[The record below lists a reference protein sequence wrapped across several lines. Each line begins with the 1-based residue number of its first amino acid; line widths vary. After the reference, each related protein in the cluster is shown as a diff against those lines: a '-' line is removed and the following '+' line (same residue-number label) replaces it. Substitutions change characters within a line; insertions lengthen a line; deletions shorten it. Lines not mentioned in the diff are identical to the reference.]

1 MPSILVFAQMCFH
14 YTRVKFKKKS
24 IKRNKQLM
32 LMKIDSIFPFVYY
45 INFVVDNI
53 DILLQLTFST

>member
-14 YTRVKFKKKS
+14 YTRVKLKKS
-24 IKRNKQLM
+24 TKRNKQLM

-53 DILLQLTFST
+53 DILLQLTCST